1 MTVPAEDTSPKSL
14 LPDIQ
19 GLAKKWKWLLAV
31 GIISIFVGVFALG
44 SSVLM
49 TLASVILFGWI
60 LLLVGGIE
68 IGHSFYQKEWGGFL
82 LHLVNGILAIVVGFL
97 LATNPGASAV
107 MLTLLLAMFFM
118 VGGIFRII
126 TALMMRFPSWGWR
139 LLNGVVALVLGIL
152 IWNQWPLSGLWVIGF
167 FVGIDL
173 IFSGWASVMLA
184 LAARRVQ
191 APDAPKS
198 AAPQNP

>member
-1 MTVPAEDTSPKSL
+1 MTVPAEVTSPKFL
-14 LPDIQ
+14 LPDMQ
-19 GLAKKWKWLLAV
+19 ELAKKWKWLLAV
-31 GIISIFVGVFALG
+31 GIISIIVGVFALG

-60 LLLVGGIE
+60 LLLMGGIE
-68 IGHSFYQKEWGGFL
+68 IGHSFYQKEWGGFF

-97 LATNPGASAV
+97 LATRPGASAV

-139 LLNGVVALVLGIL
+139 LVNGVVALVLGIL
-152 IWNQWPLSGLWVIGF
+152 IWEQWPLSGLWVIGF

-173 IFSGWASVMLA
+173 IFSGWSSVMLA
-184 LAARRVQ
+184 LAAKRQ
-191 APDAPKS
+191 APAAATGGEAPKS
-198 AAPQNP
+198 V

>member
-1 MTVPAEDTSPKSL
+1 MTVPAEDSSPKFL

-19 GLAKKWKWLLAV
+19 GLAKRWKWLLAV
-31 GIISIFVGVFALG
+31 GIISIIIGVFALG
-44 SSVLM
+44 SSVVM

-60 LLLVGGIE
+60 LLLMGGVE
-68 IGHSFYQKEWGGFL
+68 IGHAFYQKQWGGFF

-126 TALMMRFPSWGWR
+126 SALMMRFPSWGWR

-152 IWNQWPLSGLWVIGF
+152 IWEQWPLSGLWVIGF

-173 IFSGWASVMLA
+173 IFSGWSSVMLA
-184 LAARRVQ
+184 LAARRLETTAASEAE
-191 APDAPKS
+191 APPS
-198 AAPQNP
+198 P